1 MSGARDVPRTARL
14 RIRTPRLLLRSWRE
28 ADAAAHKEAIDS
40 SLEQLRPWIPWA
52 RAEPSALE
60 VVEARL
66 AAFEHDFAAG
76 RDWRYG
82 CFTADERATLG
93 GAGLHPRQG
102 PGILEVG
109 YWLRPTATGLGYATE
124 AAAALTRCAVERH
137 GIEKVEIRCDPD
149 NLASVRIPRRLG
161 FRLRERLVR
170 NAKTHDGQPRDT
182 LVWELRA
189 DEITARWGQAYP
201 VVYEEE
207 QEV

>member
-1 MSGARDVPRTARL
+1 VSGARGVPQTARL
-14 RIRTPRLLLRSWRE
+14 RIRTPRLLLRSWRA
-28 ADAAAHKEAIDS
+28 ADAAACKEAIDS
-40 SLEQLRPWIPWA
+40 SLEQLKPWIPWA
-52 RAEPSALE
+52 HAEPSTLE

-82 CFTADERATLG
+82 CFTADERVTLG

-137 GIEKVEIRCDPD
+137 AIEKVEIRCDPE
-149 NLASVRIPRRLG
+149 NRASVRIPERLG
-161 FRLRERLVR
+161 FRLRERLAA
-170 NAKTHDGQPRDT
+170 NALTHDGRPRDT

-189 DEITARWGQAYP
+189 NEVTPDWAQAYP
-201 VVYEEE
+201 VAYEEE
-207 QEV
+207 EPE